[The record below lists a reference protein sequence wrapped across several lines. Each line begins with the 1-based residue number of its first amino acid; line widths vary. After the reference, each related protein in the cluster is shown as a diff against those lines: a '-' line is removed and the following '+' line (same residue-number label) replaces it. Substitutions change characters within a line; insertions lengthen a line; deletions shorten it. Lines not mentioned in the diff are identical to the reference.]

1 MAEQP
6 IENGVR
12 FRCPPELAHVLPR
25 PIPAVAGLPDWF
37 KALPQKA
44 AAHSLPGENFTIKKC
59 PPVIDAM
66 TYGFLMPLSADLKLE
81 NGEFSWQTDWPGG
94 EFANISR
101 SPISFH
107 DSGQV
112 AGTPFFDEDQFVIKF
127 NSFWTIQL
135 PPGYSVLIMH
145 PINRDDLPFR
155 ALSGLVDSDRY
166 FEAFMQFPARWVDPN
181 FNGVLPKGTPVV
193 QCLPVKRESWSL
205 QFDAMTE
212 AEKQKVYETSATVAT
227 TTGLYRHKFRAPKR

>member
-1 MAEQP
+1 MDEV
-6 IENGVR
+6 IESRVT
-12 FRCPPELAHVLPR
+12 FRCPPELADVLPR
-25 PIPAVAGLPDWF
+25 PIPAVEGLPDWF

-44 AAHSLPGENFTIKKC
+44 VSSDLKGEHFTIKKC

-66 TYGFLMPLSADLKLE
+66 TYGFFMPLAADLKLE

-94 EFANISR
+94 EFANITR

-107 DSGQV
+107 DSSQV
-112 AGTPFFDEDQFVIKF
+112 AGTPFFDEDQFIIKF

-155 ALSGLVDSDRY
+155 ALSGLVDCDRY
-166 FEAFMQFPARWVDPN
+166 FEAFMQFPARWIDPG

-193 QCLPVKRESWSL
+193 QCLPVKRESWLL

-212 AEKQKVYETSATVAT
+212 AEKQKVYDTSATVAA
-227 TTGLYRHKFRAPKR
+227 TTGLYRHQCRAPKR